1 MTKIER
7 RTRIVRIVAL
17 ATVLCA
23 ICALAIAVYS
33 RGRGRVTFNTA
44 QLVFAREEDG
54 LSVIYLQFK
63 SEFEASRR
71 KGTFKRHCA
80 RIAVGR

>member
-1 MTKIER
+1 MQHDSIER

-33 RGRGRVTFNTA
+33 RWRGRVTFNTA
-44 QLVFAREEDG
+44 QLVFAREED
-54 LSVIYLQFK
+54 VVCQ
-63 SEFEASRR
+63 
-71 KGTFKRHCA
+71 
-80 RIAVGR
+80 

>member
-1 MTKIER
+1 MQHDSIER

-33 RGRGRVTFNTA
+33 RGRVTFNTA
-44 QLVFAREEDG
+44 QLVFAREED
-54 LSVIYLQFK
+54 VVCQ
-63 SEFEASRR
+63 
-71 KGTFKRHCA
+71 
-80 RIAVGR
+80 

>member
-1 MTKIER
+1 MQHDSIER

-17 ATVLCA
+17 VTVLCA

-44 QLVFAREEDG
+44 QLVFAG
-54 LSVIYLQFK
+54 
-63 SEFEASRR
+63 EADAI
-71 KGTFKRHCA
+71 C
-80 RIAVGR
+80 